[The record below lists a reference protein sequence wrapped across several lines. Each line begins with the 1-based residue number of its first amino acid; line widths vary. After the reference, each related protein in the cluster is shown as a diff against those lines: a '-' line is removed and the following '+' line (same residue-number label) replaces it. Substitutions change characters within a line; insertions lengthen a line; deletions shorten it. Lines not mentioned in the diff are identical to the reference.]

1 MRSWSNSPRNRNSQL
16 RAWNQVQVPTLEQRS
31 GSEKSLGRRDLPKI
45 ALAAAVCL
53 VVTGGPASAR
63 DDVHHIT
70 CEMVRAYVAQMGVV
84 QAKAIALA
92 HGMTASQEQRAR
104 RCLGS

>member
-1 MRSWSNSPRNRNSQL
+1 
-16 RAWNQVQVPTLEQRS
+16 
-31 GSEKSLGRRDLPKI
+31 LPKI
-45 ALAAAVCL
+45 ALIGAVCL
-53 VVTGGPASAR
+53 VVTAGSASAR
-63 DDVHHIT
+63 DKNIHHIT